1 MRLLS
6 LDLERYGPFT
16 GRRLAFRPDA
26 RLHLVFGPNEAG
38 KSSSLA
44 AVTDLLFGVKRQ
56 TPDDFLRPGKEMRL
70 GATIRDSKG
79 AEISFSRRKLKPLLC
94 DVGNVPLPDDALAP
108 FLGDLSREVFR
119 RAFGLDAEALR
130 RSGDELKA
138 SDGELG
144 AALFSAASGLRG
156 ISEVKSALEREA
168 DGIFAERRAQ
178 NRTFYQALDRH
189 EAARKALREHETRA
203 GALKT
208 LREELE
214 TQKQRVAEIGE
225 RRAAIA
231 VERGRLESLRRAAPI
246 LQAIDGDEI
255 RLAAL
260 GALPDAPGGAGA
272 GLVEAARAALSA
284 LEAQQDAQRREQR
297 LHEEHEAIALD
308 QPLLDRAEE
317 IEQLRTELG
326 AYQKGLLDLPALAR
340 EEDAVMRQL
349 AELALRLGLPDGE
362 ALLARRPDDAGLA
375 RLSALVEAGER
386 LDQARRIRL
395 DELAR
400 ERGLLDERRH
410 EHGRRG
416 AAMVDPRPLRERL
429 AALADLR
436 RLAEIAHEHAAAIA
450 AETTLLGQQ
459 AARLSPP
466 IVDLGALATRSLPS
480 RETIAGFEARIA
492 ALDEGLRAER
502 QDLEAASRD
511 GAELA
516 EKLTALAAGAPL
528 PTRQRILSAREQRD
542 RHWQALRAGLF
553 GEALFG
559 PALAAAMSGFVTAR
573 SEADALADAAIGDAQ
588 RVAAHDEASRARL
601 RSETLAAR
609 HRQQLD
615 AIDRQRQDALADW
628 AQIWLPSGLVP
639 GSPSEM
645 MAWLQAVATLLERHG
660 RLAERR
666 EQERGIVAEIDG
678 ARPALAALTAELGL
692 SAMPGLS
699 IAAELKRAETEL
711 DRMAQ
716 DWEAASNAQ
725 TLLADLE
732 RRAGNAELAAEALQA
747 QLDDWQQALRVA
759 LPLIGLPES
768 AGVAE
773 VQASLAAWRDLP
785 ALVGER
791 DSLKRRIEGIR
802 RDVARFAREVAA
814 LAAEVAPDL
823 AGAAEPV
830 LRQIGERL
838 TLMRDART
846 RREAMARRVAEAQ
859 AATLT
864 ASDVRDKA
872 ARALAALADGLGLA
886 PEAAL
891 AEIGAA
897 LAERDAIVARLHL
910 RRNELS
916 NATDGRDEVDLREA
930 LAGYESEAALAEIAR
945 LEQEAS
951 RLESESQEAYAA
963 AREAGAKID
972 GLGGIVAAEL
982 AMQQR
987 RGAESELL
995 EAAREWTVLS
1005 VGALMI
1011 GTAIAR
1017 QRQSRQEPLMARAGA
1032 FFATLTGGAFSGLGQ
1047 SFDAE
1052 DMPHLVGRRASD
1064 AELQVAAMSEGT
1076 RDQLYLAL
1084 RLAYLEDYAAR
1095 AEPPPFLADDL
1106 FASFDDAR
1114 TVNGLKALAEIG
1126 ASVQPI
1132 LFTHH
1137 RFVVEAATR
1146 ELGDAVDV
1154 LELE

>member
-16 GRRLAFRPDA
+16 GRRLAFRPNA
-26 RLHLVFGPNEAG
+26 LLHLVFGPNEAG

-44 AVTDLLFGVKRQ
+44 AVTDLLFGVERR

-79 AEISFSRRKLKPLLC
+79 AEISFIRRKLKPLLC
-94 DVGNVPLPDDALAP
+94 DADNVPLPDDALAP

-156 ISEVKSALEREA
+156 ISEVKAALEREA

-214 TQKQRVAEIGE
+214 TQKQSVAEIGE
-225 RRAAIA
+225 RRAAIT

-246 LQAIDGDEI
+246 LHAIDGEET
-255 RLAAL
+255 RLLAL
-260 GALPDAPGGAGA
+260 GALPEAPDGAGA
-272 GLVEAARAALSA
+272 GLVEAARAARSA
-284 LEAQQDAQRREQR
+284 QEAQQDAQRREQR
-297 LHEEHEAIALD
+297 LREEHEAIAID
-308 QPLLDRAEE
+308 QSLLDRADE

-326 AYQKGLLDLPALAR
+326 AYQKGLLDLPAVAR
-340 EEDAVMRQL
+340 DEDGVMRQL
-349 AELALRLGLPDGE
+349 AELALRLGLPDSE

-375 RLSALVEAGER
+375 RLSALVETGQR
-386 LDQARRIRL
+386 LDQARRTRL

-410 EHGRRG
+410 EQGRR
-416 AAMVDPRPLRERL
+416 AAIVDPRPLRERL

-436 RLAEIAHEHAAAIA
+436 RLADIAHEHAAAIA
-450 AETTLLGQQ
+450 SEATLLSQQ
-459 AARLSPP
+459 AARLAPP
-466 IVDLGALATRSLPS
+466 VADLGALATRSLPS
-480 RETIAGFEARIA
+480 RETIAGFAARIA
-492 ALDEGLRAER
+492 ALDEGLRAEQR
-502 QDLEAASRD
+502 ELEAASRD
-511 GAELA
+511 GAELTERLA
-516 EKLTALAAGAPL
+516 ALAAGAPL
-528 PTRQRILSAREQRD
+528 PTRERILSAREQRD

-553 GEALFG
+553 GEALAG
-559 PALAAAMSGFVTAR
+559 PALAAAMSGFETAR

-588 RVAAHDEASRARL
+588 RVAAHDELSRARL
-601 RSETLAAR
+601 RSEALAAK

-628 AQIWLPSGLVP
+628 AQIWLPSGVAP
-639 GSPSEM
+639 RSPSEM
-645 MAWLQAVATLLERHG
+645 TAWLQAATALLERHG

-692 SAMPGLS
+692 TAMPGLS
-699 IAAELKRAETEL
+699 IAAELKRVEAEL
-711 DRMAQ
+711 DRLAQ
-716 DWEAASNAQ
+716 DWQAASNDQAVR
-725 TLLADLE
+725 ADSE
-732 RRAGNAELAAEALQA
+732 RRAGEAELEAAALQA
-747 QLDDWQQALRVA
+747 QLDDWQRAFRAA

-768 AGVAE
+768 AGIAE
-773 VQASLAAWRDLP
+773 ALASLAAWRDLP
-785 ALVGER
+785 PLIGER
-791 DSLKRRIEGIR
+791 DSLKRRIDGIR
-802 RDVARFAREVAA
+802 RDAANFAQDVAA
-814 LAAEVAPDL
+814 LAAEIAPDL
-823 AGAAEPV
+823 AGAPEPV
-830 LRQIGERL
+830 LRQIGQRL
-838 TLMRDART
+838 ILMREART
-846 RREAMARRVAEAQ
+846 KREAMARRVAEAQ

-864 ASDVRDKA
+864 ASDAQDKA
-872 ARALAALADGLGLA
+872 ARALAALANGLGLA
-886 PEAAL
+886 PEAPL
-891 AEIGAA
+891 AEVGAA
-897 LAERDAIVARLHL
+897 LAERDAIVARLKL
-910 RRNELS
+910 RRGELA
-916 NATDGRDEVDLREA
+916 NATDGRDEADLRDA
-930 LAGYESEAALAEIAR
+930 LAGYDPEKALAEIAR
-945 LEQEAS
+945 FDQEAA
-951 RLESESQEAYAA
+951 RLESEGQEAYAA

-995 EAAREWTVLS
+995 EAAREWAVLS

-1017 QRQSRQEPLMARAGA
+1017 RRQSRQEPLMTRAGA

-1047 SFDAE
+1047 SFDA
-1052 DMPHLVGRRASD
+1052 DDIPHLVGRRASD
-1064 AELQVAAMSEGT
+1064 AELQVGAMSEGT

-1114 TVNGLKALAEIG
+1114 TVSGNHGVIPDKPRSG
-1126 ASVQPI
+1126 ADPGSRNTGRCRGPGS
-1132 LFTHH
+1132 
-1137 RFVVEAATR
+1137 RVEAALR
-1146 ELGDAVDV
+1146 PG
-1154 LELE
+1154 